1 MVTSGLEGNMQA
13 EPRIFAHDAVA
24 VPTIGAVT
32 GLYTDINEPHW
43 GSTLYGGTGYAA
55 GTTTGVATT
64 GGSGAASLTVDITAN
79 ADGVITAVSVN
90 TAGSA
95 YLEGET
101 ITIATGGANATVKIS
116 TAIPGTTARGCAL
129 YIGSAGNITVTM
141 ESGNSATFSNLN
153 SGTFLPILVTH
164 ITAATAGS
172 ILAIY

>member
-13 EPRIFAHDAVA
+13 EPRIFAHDAVT

-43 GSTLYGGTGYAA
+43 GSTLYGGTGYST
-55 GTTTGVATT
+55 GTGIATT
-64 GGSGAASLTVDITAN
+64 GGSGAASLTVDITSV
-79 ADGVITAVSVN
+79 DGGVITGLSIN

-101 ITIATGGANATVKIS
+101 ITVSGGGANATVKIS